1 MSGAERGAFI
11 RELVAQA
18 LWPGK
23 GVHPARRCD
32 ARQLFEALN
41 EQPKSHVQH
50 REEGELHVFHYNQKV
65 QNTCAW
71 TPELLLARGL
81 IFRRN
86 ARTKETTL
94 VATPWPKFFNL
105 QEDGYELEELA
116 EMAKGGRVE
125 VTTKMDGS
133 LGLVFHDGKQ
143 WRVTTKGSFS
153 SDQARWATAWLK
165 RNVDAE
171 ALQKGATYL
180 VEIIY
185 RENQI
190 VIPYPFQQLV
200 LLSAFSADGRE
211 LSREELAKVAEA
223 SRPKVLR
230 DATAKPEPQPAP
242 EPEPEPALTKPR
254 RVGNH
259 DQPATIGAVYAV
271 PIETP
276 NRSE

>member
-1 MSGAERGAFI
+1 MGKKAAKGAKQGGVSVPQGKQGAKPAPAPTSQHMSGAERGAII

-18 LWPGK
+18 MWPGK

-105 QEDGYELEELA
+105 QEDGYEL
-116 EMAKGGRVE
+116 
-125 VTTKMDGS
+125 
-133 LGLVFHDGKQ
+133 
-143 WRVTTKGSFS
+143 
-153 SDQARWATAWLK
+153 RW
-165 RNVDAE
+165 
-171 ALQKGATYL
+171 
-180 VEIIY
+180 
-185 RENQI
+185 
-190 VIPYPFQQLV
+190 
-200 LLSAFSADGRE
+200 
-211 LSREELAKVAEA
+211 
-223 SRPKVLR
+223 
-230 DATAKPEPQPAP
+230 
-242 EPEPEPALTKPR
+242 
-254 RVGNH
+254 
-259 DQPATIGAVYAV
+259 
-271 PIETP
+271 
-276 NRSE
+276 